1 MRDDLNVNP
10 QLYTVKDGL
19 FINSVDVYRA
29 DRLWQI
35 NNGKKMDRERTQG
48 YDLSAYGIAQFHS
61 G

>member
-29 DRLWQI
+29 NRLW
-35 NNGKKMDRERTQG
+35 
-48 YDLSAYGIAQFHS
+48 
-61 G
+61 